1 MNIHDIYIN
10 YLKYKN
16 EEHAEARNDGKF
28 HASSA
33 GSCYRKQMYRLE
45 EYPQDSMD
53 ESSYKVL
60 RLGTIVHK
68 DFENAIKYHL
78 ESNEYLLPNFSVLYS
93 EHKVNLDNCKQIGEI
108 IDLISVHTDAIQG
121 IKEDLKND

>member
-16 EEHAEARNDGKF
+16 EEHAEERNDGKF

-45 EYPQDSMD
+45 EYPQDRMD
-53 ESSYKVL
+53 EASYKVL
-60 RLGTIVHK
+60 RLGTVVHK
-68 DFENAIKYHL
+68 DFENAIHHHL
-78 ESNEYLLPNFSVLYS
+78 ESNSKEIMD
-93 EHKVNLDNCKQIGEI
+93 VNM
-108 IDLISVHTDAIQG
+108 S
-121 IKEDLKND
+121 

>member
-16 EEHAEARNDGKF
+16 EEHAEERNDGKF

-60 RLGTIVHK
+60 RLCTVVHK
-68 DFENAIKYHL
+68 DFENAIHHHL
-78 ESNEYLLPNFSVLYS
+78 ESNSKEIMDKKLFDESVA
-93 EHKVNLDNCKQIGEI
+93 NAMANDNVLKAQE
-108 IDLISVHTDAIQG
+108 DAKFGQ
-121 IKEDLKND
+121 